1 MRSAHRV
8 PFVNEPTFVEFRQPE
23 RQGLIAFKRDN
34 GTMVRLP
41 QREALGFNSACP
53 LDLDNFGPLRR
64 AAMAAC
70 ISVSK
75 RVLRVIKLLDVEIG
89 NTRIVNGVSPTQ
101 ILVMA
106 DYRKRHAQK

>member
-34 GTMVRLP
+34 GTMVRLA
-41 QREALGFNSACP
+41 QREAPGFNSACP
-53 LDLDNFGPLRR
+53 LDLDNFGPLGR

-70 ISVSK
+70 KRERK
-75 RVLRVIKLLDVEIG
+75 RVLRFIKLPDEKIE
-89 NTRIVNGVSPTQ
+89 NTRIVNGVSPPK
-101 ILVMA
+101 IFVMA
-106 DYRKRHAQK
+106 NYRERHT